1 MVSSVHRFSRR
12 RILGAA
18 AGLAAI
24 GSPVTWAS
32 EDLLAT
38 PWQTPGPFYPRNL
51 PLDADADLARVAG
64 RGEQASGVITHVFG
78 RVLDPAGK
86 PLKGVRVEI
95 WQCDAQGFYHHP
107 GDRGGRADPNFQGF
121 GRTQANDEG
130 AYRFRTIKPVS
141 YPGRT
146 PHIHFA
152 IGGPQVRPF
161 TTQMY
166 VAGEAQNLQD
176 VLYRRLGDEAARE
189 RCTVVLKPAPEIEPQ
204 ALAGQFDIV
213 MGRDFLSG

>member
-1 MVSSVHRFSRR
+1 MSFGNHRLTRR
-12 RILGAA
+12 RLLGAA
-18 AGLAAI
+18 AWAAGLGPVVARAA
-24 GSPVTWAS
+24 

-51 PLDADADLARVAG
+51 PLDADADLARVLG
-64 RGEQASGVITHVFG
+64 REEQASGIITHVFG
-78 RVLDPAGK
+78 RVFDPEGR
-86 PLKGVRVEI
+86 PLKGVSVEI

-152 IGGPQVRPF
+152 VDGPQVRPF

-166 VAGEAQNLQD
+166 VAGEPQNLQD
-176 VLYRRLGDEAARE
+176 FLYRRLGDEAARR
-189 RCTVVLKPAPEIEPQ
+189 RCTVALKPAPEIEPE
-204 ALAGQFDIV
+204 ALAGRFDIV
-213 MGRDFLSG
+213 IGREFLLG